1 MLLAICAQDDLP
13 GCRTSHKV
21 NHPAIQRGPKTGMT
35 KDKDTGDVED
45 LAKRRVPCMVAFLR
59 PFRLVEGPNSTKWK
73 LDISAINQRRWD
85 YVELHRM
92 VGGIDIGLPPPFHM
106 AVFRDGA
113 LSVPV
118 LPQFRTITASVEF
131 INQSLSAL
139 LLGGVYCEAIG
150 LDALD
155 FGYIIDWTYLRVATS
170 ARANTF
176 HQHIRLQRANA
187 VEAIEL
193 LEPPSIAVAE
203 LSEAMTA
210 GRRLMDVVPEL
221 SPEFL
226 LKGVTALARHDSG
239 TALSNLWIVIEQLS
253 SNLWNQK
260 VLMPA
265 RSEPSIPGRSDQLAD
280 FRTWTTATRHEL
292 LYQTGVV
299 TYEALQNLA
308 AARKARNALAHM
320 GKHPT
325 NKDAKAA
332 FDASLSLLGVVAG
345 KLPVPLATLD
355 YDKFSLADPFAPPP
369 RRPRALNPTHWMEIP
384 KLPGEVELERLE
396 AMQRV
401 EASRQLR
408 LKKRRSIRSS
418 KSAKPN

>member
-1 MLLAICAQDDLP
+1 MDSAK
-13 GCRTSHKV
+13 G
-21 NHPAIQRGPKTGMT
+21 
-35 KDKDTGDVED
+35 KDAGGAEH
-45 LAKRRVPCMVAFLR
+45 LAKRRVPCMVAFLK
-59 PFRLVEGPNSTKWK
+59 PFRLVDGPASTKWK
-73 LDISAINQRRWD
+73 LDIADINQRRWD

-92 VGGIDIGLPPPFHM
+92 VGGIDVGLPPPFHM

-113 LSVPV
+113 LGVPV

-131 INQSLSAL
+131 INRSLSSL

-176 HQHIRLQRANA
+176 HSHIRLQRANA
-187 VEAIEL
+187 VEAIAL
-193 LEPPSIAVAE
+193 LEPASIAVTE
-203 LSEAMTA
+203 LNEAMTV
-210 GRRLMDVVPEL
+210 GRRLMEVVPEL

-226 LKGVTALARHDSG
+226 LKGVTALTRHDSG
-239 TALSNLWIVIEQLS
+239 SALSNLWIVIEQLS
-253 SNLWNQK
+253 SNLWNQR

-265 RSEPSIPGRSDQLAD
+265 RSEPIVPGRSDQLAD
-280 FRTWTTATRHEL
+280 FRTWTTATRHEV

-299 TYEALQNLA
+299 ASETLQSLA
-308 AARKARNALAHM
+308 VARKARNALAHM

-325 NKDAKAA
+325 NNDARAA
-332 FDASLSLLGVVAG
+332 FEAAMSLLRVAAG
-345 KLPVPLATLD
+345 KIPVPLAKLD
-355 YDKFSLADPFAPPP
+355 YGKFSLADPFAPPP
-369 RRPRALNPTHWMEIP
+369 RRPRVLNPTHWMEIP

-396 AMQRV
+396 AMERV

-408 LKKRRSIRSS
+408 LDRRRASRRF
-418 KSAKPN
+418 KAQKPN